1 MDDINDVVAVNLRRL
16 REERRLSLDAAAQAT
31 GVSKSMLGQIERGV
45 VSPTITTVWKI
56 ANGLKVPFTALMARP
71 EKGIEVVERAS
82 VKVLQADG
90 GRFRNYPMFPLDD
103 SRGFEMYSIDIDPGA
118 RLDSEPHPEGTQEF
132 VVVSTGTLRLTANE
146 QDFTVKAGD
155 AIRFRADVKHA
166 YSNPGKTACRLTMV
180 IHYARK
186 DG

>member
-16 REERRLSLDAAAQAT
+16 REERRLSLDAASLAT

-71 EKGIEVVERAS
+71 EKNIEVVERSS
-82 VKVLQADG
+82 VKILLEDG
-90 GRFRNYPMFPLDD
+90 GKFKNYPMFPLDA
-103 SRGFEMYSIDIDPGA
+103 SRGFEMYAIEMAPGA
-118 RLDSEPHPEGTQEF
+118 RLDAEPHPEGTQEF
-132 VVVSTGTLRLTANE
+132 IVVFAGALLVETEGEEFA
-146 QDFTVKAGD
+146 VKAGD
-155 AIRFRADVKHA
+155 AIRFKADGKHA
-166 YSNPGKTACRLTMV
+166 YVNPGKTQCKLSMV
-180 IHYARK
+180 IHYAKR